1 MLVSGVRRCHLLRLR
16 DTLNPEIKRFKANC
30 QTNWCSLL
38 FPAVS
43 TDLKWQRTGC
53 LLLENPCCDVGGVC
67 TRCRCCTATCQ
78 SFASNKGACRNPSG
92 AYRVLLQSTQT
103 VQCGVSCFS
112 IVAVSATVLSLD
124 VERSTE
130 ARSREERECCLIV
143 RVDVGV
149 VDGEILGKEER

>member
-1 MLVSGVRRCHLLRLR
+1 M
-16 DTLNPEIKRFKANC
+16 T
-30 QTNWCSLL
+30 
-38 FPAVS
+38 S
-43 TDLKWQRTGC
+43 TDRYGELPGY
-53 LLLENPCCDVGGVC
+53 LLLGDPCCDVGGVSTC
-67 TRCRCCTATCQ
+67 CRSCTATCQ